1 MMNEHCDKRQLDD
14 RLDQLNGPS
23 IPLLADRMDHLEIR
37 VAFLDDLVDSLN
49 STVAEQAQLLRDLQ
63 DQMRLLY
70 SRIESGHKGEG
81 VAAFDALLEVPPHY

>member
-14 RLDQLNGPS
+14 RIDQLNGQS
-23 IPLLADRMDHLEIR
+23 IQILLDRIDQLEIR

-49 STVAEQAQLLRDLQ
+49 TTVAEQGQLLMDLQ

-70 SRIESGHKGEG
+70 SRIESANKGEG
-81 VAAFDALLEVPPHY
+81 IAVFDAQFEVPPHY